1 MVHFPPRYVVTHSGF
16 HSCRSTVA
24 EFSFCR
30 FQSSFPF
37 NSTTVATVPSP
48 TLKRAARSAL
58 VLDEGVSKDRARPFS
73 RKHRRYWIPVTGGMV
88 LIGVINVIVGFCT
101 YTRPSDVHERIIPD
115 VPYARGS
122 GSVPS
127 AAPAASGCAPAITA
141 RIEAEMPGSTVTT
154 CAPDRV
160 TVVRGQH
167 KIELEVAGD
176 EIRGVAETLALP
188 EIPAAVMRAFAVAY
202 PRTIPSGAI
211 KRTQRGAEPTYE
223 LGFPHGAAHTVAIL
237 RGDGTV
243 IELR

>member
-1 MVHFPPRYVVTHSGF
+1 
-16 HSCRSTVA
+16 
-24 EFSFCR
+24 
-30 FQSSFPF
+30 
-37 NSTTVATVPSP
+37 
-48 TLKRAARSAL
+48 
-58 VLDEGVSKDRARPFS
+58 VSKDRARPFS
-73 RKHRRYWIPVTGGMV
+73 RKHRKYWIPVTGGMV

-122 GSVPS
+122 GSAS
-127 AAPAASGCAPAITA
+127 IAPHAASGCRPAITA
-141 RIEAEMPGSTVTT
+141 RIEAEMPGSTITA

-160 TVVRGQH
+160 AVVRGEH

-176 EIRGVAETLALP
+176 DIRGIAETLALP

-211 KRTQRGAEPTYE
+211 KRSRRGAETVYE
-223 LGFPHGAAHTVAIL
+223 LGFPRGAAHTVAIL

-243 IELR
+243 LELR